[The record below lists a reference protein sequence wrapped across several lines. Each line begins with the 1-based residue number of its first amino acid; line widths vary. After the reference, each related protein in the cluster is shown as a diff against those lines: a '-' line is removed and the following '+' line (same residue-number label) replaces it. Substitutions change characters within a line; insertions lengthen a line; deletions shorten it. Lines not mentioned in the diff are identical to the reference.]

1 MVTLTAG
8 NIRGCVNGGSHM
20 YGSDGAND
28 NTQDYVLATRSQKK
42 KDTSDFLFDQT
53 GL

>member
-8 NIRGCVNGGSHM
+8 NISGCVNGCSHM

>member
-8 NIRGCVNGGSHM
+8 NIRGCVNGDSHM

-28 NTQDYVLATRSQKK
+28 NTQDHVLATRSRKK
-42 KDTSDFLFDQT
+42 KILQT
-53 GL
+53 FV